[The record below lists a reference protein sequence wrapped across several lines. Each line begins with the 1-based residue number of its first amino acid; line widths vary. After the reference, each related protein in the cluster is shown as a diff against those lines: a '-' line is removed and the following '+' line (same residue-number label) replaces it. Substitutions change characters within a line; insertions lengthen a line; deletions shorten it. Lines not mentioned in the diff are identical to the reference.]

1 MSWVKAVCAESVWV
15 CTGLFDFSL
24 SFLAFFDLAKARLQ
38 HTPRRSM
45 NDNES
50 FISAAYGTLGE
61 HV

>member
-1 MSWVKAVCAESVWV
+1 MGWANAVWV
-15 CTGLFDFSL
+15 EVVWVWTGFFDFSL